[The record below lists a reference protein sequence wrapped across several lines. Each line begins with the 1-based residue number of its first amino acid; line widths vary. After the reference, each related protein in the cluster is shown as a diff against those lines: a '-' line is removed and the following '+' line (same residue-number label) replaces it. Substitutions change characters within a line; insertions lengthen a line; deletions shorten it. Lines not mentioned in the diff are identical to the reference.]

1 MPFPNL
7 DGAPVIEFTEKEW
20 GFIDEM
26 MGIHCTG
33 EEIAAIMKV
42 SYDTLERRIKQTH
55 GVSYAEYFKQKS
67 ANGKMSLRRR
77 QYTKA
82 MDGDNT
88 QLIWLGKNWLKQTDA
103 VEHSGNVNFN
113 LNYNLDSPPEQD
125 AITDETGVIDSEPDS
140 V

>member
-7 DGAPVIEFTEKEW
+7 EGREPIEFTEKMWTQIE
-20 GFIDEM
+20 EM
-26 MGIHCTG
+26 CGIHCRK
-33 EEIAAIMKV
+33 EEICAIMDV
-42 SYDTLERRIKQTH
+42 SEDTLERRIKEKYNI
-55 GVSYAEYFKQKS
+55 SFAEYFAKKS

-103 VEHSGNVNFN
+103 VEHSGNVNFK
-113 LNYNLDSPPEQD
+113 LSYNLDEQP
-125 AITDETGVIDSEPDS
+125 AIADDSDNDIDT
-140 V
+140 